1 LAQICAFQ
9 FWKRSTEKD
18 ETAWEDYLNLCQLGG
33 SKSFL
38 DLVESANLKSPFV
51 DGTVQ
56 SVVKV
61 IDEWLSTVDD
71 KAL

>member
-1 LAQICAFQ
+1 M
-9 FWKRSTEKD
+9 
-18 ETAWEDYLNLCQLGG
+18 NLCQLGG